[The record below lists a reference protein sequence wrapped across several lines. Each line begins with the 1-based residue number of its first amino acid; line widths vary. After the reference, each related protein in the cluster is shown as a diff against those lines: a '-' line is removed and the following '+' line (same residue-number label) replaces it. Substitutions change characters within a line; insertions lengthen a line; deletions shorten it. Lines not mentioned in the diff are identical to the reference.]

1 MPGDAQ
7 NGKGGAGGSHD
18 TGTGNHAGSTGPVD
32 AQTLKSRAKGNL
44 NKSNAMPGAV
54 TTFSQG
60 KAGGTAN
67 TRGTGDLKVVGPNE
81 IDGVERSDVPQ
92 EYRNQ
97 VRQYF
102 QP

>member
-1 MPGDAQ
+1 MT
-7 NGKGGAGGSHD
+7 NGSHGGHD
-18 TGTGNHAGSTGPVD
+18 FGTGDHTGRTNAVD
-32 AQTLKSRAKGNL
+32 AQTMKSRAKGPI

-54 TTFSQG
+54 TTTSPG

-67 TRGTGDLKVVGPNE
+67 TRGTGDLRIVGPSE
-81 IDGVERSDVPQ
+81 VDGVDRSDVPE
-92 EYRNQ
+92 EYRDH